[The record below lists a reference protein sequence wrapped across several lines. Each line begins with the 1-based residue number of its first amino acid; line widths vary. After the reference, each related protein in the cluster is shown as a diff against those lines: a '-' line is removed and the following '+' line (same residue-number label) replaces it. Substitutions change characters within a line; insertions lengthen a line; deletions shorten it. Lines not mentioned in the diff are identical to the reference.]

1 MAKKK
6 AAKKG
11 AKAKKA
17 VKKKPAAKAAAPKV
31 SHRPKKKES
40 NKFLIW
46 AVVVVVIVVL
56 LFLLRGREAPEAPE
70 APEAVP
76 EVPEEVVE
84 APEEV
89 PEEEELPPT
98 EKGEDFVEKE
108 DLETGEY
115 VKESLIG
122 SPTFEDEDLGTD
134 LTAEPERFSNFKCVY
149 DEEMDMRFI
158 SLKLTNTNSDIAFM
172 ISDTGVKKG
181 YNVYFNVNGLVD
193 ADPGC
198 GIEEIAPGEA
208 VICDGI
214 GLDNPK
220 FEVLPGINR
229 LSIQSPDDE
238 GKIYTEAVVV
248 NCEE

>member
-6 AAKKG
+6 TAKKG

-17 VKKKPAAKAAAPKV
+17 AKKKPAAKAAAPKV

-70 APEAVP
+70 APVAEPEEVP
-76 EVPEEVVE
+76 AEVEVPEEV
-84 APEEV
+84 PEDQ
-89 PEEEELPPT
+89 LPPT
-98 EKGEDFVEKE
+98 EKGEDFVEQE
-108 DLETGEY
+108 DLETGEF

-122 SPTFEDEDLGTD
+122 NPTFEDEDLGTD

-149 DEEMDMRFI
+149 DDEMDMRFI

-172 ISDTGVKKG
+172 ISDSGVKKG

-193 ADPGC
+193 MDPGC
-198 GIEEIAPGEA
+198 GIEELATGEA
-208 VICDGI
+208 VVCDNV

-220 FEVLPGINR
+220 FEALPGINR
-229 LSIQSPDDE
+229 LSIQSPNDE